1 MAFKSLKQKAS
12 AITVTNAHGPSTK
25 PTASCS
31 LLTVTRSA
39 INNGHGRIL
48 MINRSSYPGTGKLM
62 DTLNLFFSI
71 FEKTALF
78 LKVKNGRTIMMGSS
92 NFNFKGH

>member
-1 MAFKSLKQKAS
+1 
-12 AITVTNAHGPSTK
+12 
-25 PTASCS
+25 
-31 LLTVTRSA
+31 
-39 INNGHGRIL
+39 